1 MIAGVNSNEPET
13 IQEYEVQKERL
24 IHMPKINYEN
34 KINKAGSPV
43 FTNPQNKI
51 SLKEQ
56 LKRMS
61 YENIFKISDPKED
74 KEK

>member
-1 MIAGVNSNEPET
+1 MT
-13 IQEYEVQKERL
+13 
-24 IHMPKINYEN
+24 KINYKN
-34 KINKAGSPV
+34 KINKARSPV
-43 FTNPQNKI
+43 FTNSQNKI